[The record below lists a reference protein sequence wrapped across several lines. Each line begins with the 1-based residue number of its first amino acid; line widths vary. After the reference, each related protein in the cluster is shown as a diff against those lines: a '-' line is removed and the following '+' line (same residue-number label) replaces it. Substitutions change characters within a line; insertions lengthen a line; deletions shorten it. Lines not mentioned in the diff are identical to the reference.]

1 MTEKAEFNAEEWST
15 ILEGPATAGLIV
27 VAAQKGGTIR
37 ESLQIGKV
45 YAEAAKQQEGPGL
58 VQEIVSSRPEV
69 ARERYKTADA
79 LRTAG
84 MERVQ
89 EAVKVLEGKAEPD
102 EVEAYKR
109 FILKV
114 AETAAKAHK
123 EGGFL
128 GIGGTEVSEKEQ
140 AALDELASTV
150 GVSQSQTGS
159 PGNDG

>member
-15 ILEGPATAGLIV
+15 ILQGPPTAGMIV
-27 VAAQKGGTIR
+27 VTAEKGGTIR
-37 ESLQIGKV
+37 ESIGIAKA
-45 YAEAAKQQEGPGL
+45 YAEAAKEHEGPGL
-58 VQEIVSSRPEV
+58 VQEIVSARPEV
-69 ARERYKTADA
+69 DKERYKTAEA
-79 LRTAG
+79 LRSAG

-140 AALDELASTV
+140 AALDEIASAL
-150 GVSQSQTGS
+150 GLSQSQ
-159 PGNDG
+159 PG

>member
-27 VAAQKGGTIR
+27 VAADKGGSIR
-37 ESLQIGKV
+37 ESIGIAKA
-45 YAEAAKQQEGPGL
+45 YAEAAKESEGPGL
-58 VQEIVSSRPEV
+58 VKEIVSARPEV
-69 ARERYKTADA
+69 ARERYKTAEE

-84 MERVQ
+84 MERVR

-140 AALDELASTV
+140 GALDELASAL
-150 GVSQSQTGS
+150 GLSQTQ
-159 PGNDG
+159 PG